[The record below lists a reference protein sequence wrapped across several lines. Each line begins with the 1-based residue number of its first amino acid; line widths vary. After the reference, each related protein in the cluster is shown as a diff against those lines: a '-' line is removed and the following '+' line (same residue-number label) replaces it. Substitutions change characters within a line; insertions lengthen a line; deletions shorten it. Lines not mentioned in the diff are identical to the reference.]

1 LAVEVSPY
9 GPVAVAVTMTFHRP
23 PRAIPAM
30 IFLRAG
36 FENLSLIFFLTLG
49 RSEVVECLLSSAW
62 ERTREPLE
70 EPAAVCGPFTFA

>member
-1 LAVEVSPY
+1 MAVEVSPN

-23 PRAIPAM
+23 PRAIPAL
-30 IFLRAG
+30 IFLRAA

-49 RSEVVECLLSSAW
+49 ASEVVECLASSAW

-70 EPAAVCGPFTFA
+70 EPAVFGPFTFA